1 MVSTGQY
8 ILQDTSSILHTK
20 VNSNSSKIFYVGCIF
35 VDHASGYMI
44 IKHQVTINTTET
56 VKDKLTFEQE
66 DQSQVVVIKGYQ
78 TDNGIFNY
86 S

>member
-44 IKHQVTINTTET
+44 IKHQVTINATET
-56 VKDKLTFEQE
+56 VKDKLTFDRENK
-66 DQSQVVVIKGYQ
+66 SQVFMIKGYH
-78 TDNGIFNY
+78 TDNGVFNA